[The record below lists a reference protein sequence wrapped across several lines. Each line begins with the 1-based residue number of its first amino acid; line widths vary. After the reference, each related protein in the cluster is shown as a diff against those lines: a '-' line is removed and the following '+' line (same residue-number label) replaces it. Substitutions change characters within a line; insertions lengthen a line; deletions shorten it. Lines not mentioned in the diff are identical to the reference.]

1 MYGNYPP
8 AGSPPL
14 PDIIGQYYTG
24 GYGSGVAGAAANLPC
39 YDMYGPSTSTGYLYD
54 PTLAA
59 AAGIGAYGGYGQT
72 SPIRRR
78 RYSIAG
84 LPSASMMNDYYGYQQ
99 PLGPAPIHQ
108 SSSSNILNLLN
119 EAHKSIS
126 RSSQILTQQARLQQ
140 AQQAAAQTVT
150 PLSHYPGRVVSS
162 YPTLHPGDTSPPYL
176 NDNLM
181 QMSASFSSQPNMYFQ
196 QYGQAQPPPPPA
208 PSQMQTAVG
217 ASRLRPAYSVSNLNY
232 LNYPLGGGTK
242 QYPLSS
248 SNYMTTAG
256 SQYGGIGGGGGHNL
270 YTNPSDLSPYNLQS
284 LLQQRN
290 LMSSLH
296 ASNPAISQL
305 YQQQQQQAAVA
316 AAQQQQS
323 SAYQQMLA
331 QNIQQQFAGTHHYAH
346 QQHQLP
352 VSAHPSA
359 AHIHASVQQQLN
371 PDHQFHIHQQQNHL
385 QTHPLA
391 ALAST
396 TAPFPATL
404 TSSALHDVR
413 STMGG
418 GAATGLTGSAAY
430 HDAMLYPPTHHHT
443 HLHHPSTLGQAQQHH
458 HHHQPHHSYSTT
470 PHHSHH
476 QHHLSP
482 YSKLDLDYPKLPQE
496 HKRQVSFKFDVDT
509 LSLDS

>member
-1 MYGNYPP
+1 MYGNYAP

-14 PDIIGQYYTG
+14 PDIIGQYYSP
-24 GYGSGVAGAAANLPC
+24 GYGGPGP
-39 YDMYGPSTSTGYLYD
+39 YDLYGGPSTSAGYLYD
-54 PTLAA
+54 PAA
-59 AAGIGAYGGYGQT
+59 VAAGYYGQT

-84 LPSASMMNDYYGYQQ
+84 LPSASMMNDYYGYQPVGPQ
-99 PLGPAPIHQ
+99 PLHQ
-108 SSSSNILNLLN
+108 SSSSNIINLLN

-126 RSSQILTQQARLQQ
+126 RSSQILGHHARLAQ

-150 PLSHYPGRVVSS
+150 PLTHYPGRVISS

-196 QYGQAQPPPPPA
+196 QYTQPPQAA
-208 PSQMQTAVG
+208 PGQLGMGGMVG
-217 ASRLRPAYSVSNLNY
+217 GTRLRPAYSVSNLNY
-232 LNYPLGGGTK
+232 LNYPSGVGVGVGGVGLGGSK
-242 QYPLSS
+242 YA
-248 SNYMTTAG
+248 TTAG
-256 SQYGGIGGGGGHNL
+256 GVAGSSYINPYSQTL
-270 YTNPSDLSPYNLQS
+270 YNPSDVNAYNVNNIM
-284 LLQQRN
+284 QQRN

-305 YQQQQQQAAVA
+305 YQQHQHLPSQQQQH
-316 AAQQQQS
+316 QQQQQQ
-323 SAYQQMLA
+323 YNTHQQMLA
-331 QNIQQQFAGTHHYAH
+331 HNIQQQFAGTQHYAH
-346 QQHQLP
+346 QIP
-352 VSAHPSA
+352 PSTHPS

-371 PDHQFHIHQQQNHL
+371 PDHQFHIHQHQNHL

-413 STMGG
+413 SAMGG
-418 GAATGLTGSAAY
+418 GGGGLGVGLGSSGLSGSGGAAY
-430 HDAMLYPPTHHHT
+430 DHLLHSSYPHHHLQHT
-443 HLHHPSTLGQAQQHH
+443 HSHMQHPLSATTSLG
-458 HHHQPHHSYSTT
+458 HSYSHH
-470 PHHSHH
+470 PHHM
-476 QHHLSP
+476 SP
-482 YSKLDLDYPKLPQE
+482 YSKIDLDYPKLPQE
-496 HKRQVSFKFDVDT
+496 QKRQVSFKFDVDT

>member
-8 AGSPPL
+8 TGSPPL

-24 GYGSGVAGAAANLPC
+24 YGGGVPGTAANLPC
-39 YDMYGPSTSTGYLYD
+39 YDMYGPSTSSGYLYD
-54 PTLAA
+54 PTLAQGAA
-59 AAGIGAYGGYGQT
+59 AAGYYGQT

-99 PLGPAPIHQ
+99 PLGPHMHQ
-108 SSSSNILNLLN
+108 SSSSNIINLLN

-126 RSSQILTQQARLQQ
+126 RSSQILSHQQRLQQ

-150 PLSHYPGRVVSS
+150 PLSQYPGRVISS

-196 QYGQAQPPPPPA
+196 QYTQPPPPPPA
-208 PSQMQTAVG
+208 PSQMQTAAG
-217 ASRLRPAYSVSNLNY
+217 AMGLAGAPRLRPAYSVSNLNY
-232 LNYPLGGGTK
+232 LNYPGGGSR
-242 QYPLSS
+242 QYPASS
-248 SNYMTTAG
+248 SYITPG
-256 SQYGGIGGGGGHNL
+256 QYAHNL
-270 YTNPSDLSPYNLQS
+270 YNPSDLTAYNIQN

-290 LMSSLH
+290 IMSSLH

-305 YQQQQQQAAVA
+305 YQQQAASQQPTP
-316 AAQQQQS
+316 
-323 SAYQQMLA
+323 YQQMLA
-331 QNIQQQFAGTHHYAH
+331 QNIQQQFAGTQHYAH
-346 QQHQLP
+346 QLP
-352 VSAHPSA
+352 ASAHPSA

-413 STMGG
+413 STMG
-418 GAATGLTGSAAY
+418 ASTGLTGSGAY
-430 HDAMLYPPTHHHT
+430 DAMYPPTHHHHT
-443 HLHHPSTLGQAQQHH
+443 HMHHPTTLGHH
-458 HHHQPHHSYSTT
+458 HHSYST

-476 QHHLSP
+476 QHHMSP
-482 YSKLDLDYPKLPQE
+482 YSKLDLDYQKLPQE